1 MPAPKSPPKTQP
13 RDQAPSGKLFEQIQN
28 QAMIFSDLVV
38 EMGEEKVAEVHIEVT
53 LRNGT
58 TIMYSKD
65 LITEEMMK
73 DNDDQG

>member
-1 MPAPKSPPKTQP
+1 MTTPSLPTKPNP
-13 RDQAPSGKLFEQIQN
+13 RDQAPSGKLFEQLQN

-58 TIMYSKD
+58 SITYSKD

-73 DNDDQG
+73 SLDQDD

>member
-1 MPAPKSPPKTQP
+1 
-13 RDQAPSGKLFEQIQN
+13 
-28 QAMIFSDLVV
+28 MIFSDLVV

-58 TIMYSKD
+58 SITYSKD

-73 DNDDQG
+73 SLDQDD